1 MDADLVFHA
10 VVNKILTCLASKL
23 IKGNSELITQVIVT
37 AIVDLMRTIQSN
49 NYRDQFPI
57 VPS

>member
-10 VVNKILTCLASKL
+10 VVNKILTCLASKP
-23 IKGNSELITQVIVT
+23 IKGNSESITQVIVT
-37 AIVDLMRTIQSN
+37 AITRTIQSN